1 MTIKA
6 IKGMRGEELAL
17 CSCRACCAEET
28 VRAAHDHNNG
38 FRKGGRANLTLANL
52 KQPHEKLQSMGWGI
66 VGNKIYCPSC
76 EAKRKAEASAQKEAI
91 MAEQKTNVAPIRQ
104 PTPEQEVDIIV
115 TLSSAYDRKARR
127 YHGKETDKTVA
138 ETVGGGVMPGW
149 VAAIREAKFG
159 PAGNEEIGLI
169 REEMARLKADHDVMI
184 DGLRRDMEKNLAAL
198 TKRLDA
204 CVASHDRRVG

>member
-38 FRKGGRANLTLANL
+38 FKKGGRANLTLANL

-76 EAKRKAEASAQKEAI
+76 EAKRKAEASAQKEAV

-104 PTPEQEVDIIV
+104 PTQKQRVEIIV
-115 TLSSAYDRKARR
+115 MLSSVYDLDAKR
-127 YHGKETDKTVA
+127 YNGPETDKTVA

-149 VAAIREAKFG
+149 VASIREEMFG

-169 REEMARLKADHDVMI
+169 REEMKKLKADHETMI
-184 DGLRRDMEKNLAAL
+184 DGLRRDMDKALAVLA
-198 TKRLDA
+198 KRLDA
-204 CVASHDRRVG
+204 CVANHDRRVG